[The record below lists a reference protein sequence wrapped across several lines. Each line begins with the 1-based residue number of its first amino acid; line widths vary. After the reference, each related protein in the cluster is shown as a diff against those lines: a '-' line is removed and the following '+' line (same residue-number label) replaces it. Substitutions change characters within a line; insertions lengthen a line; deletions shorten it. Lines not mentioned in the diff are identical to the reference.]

1 MSVFM
6 FLNQIFPYPKPLKI
20 TVASRAEMKTEHF
33 QSVEV

>member
-6 FLNQIFPYPKPLKI
+6 FLNQIFLYPKPLKI
-20 TVASRAEMKTEHF
+20 TVASRAEMKIEYF